1 MEKPYKYD
9 EWKKSLGESKS
20 LNALE
25 TYASVVEQFLQCPTG
40 HAAKSNVENASLYI
54 KYYLYETSQQ

>member
-9 EWKKSLGESKS
+9 EWKDSLGESKS
-20 LNALE
+20 INALE

-54 KYYLYETSQQ
+54 YKILFI